1 MVMTNAERQARYRAK
16 QADPAMHDGLGRRR
30 FSGHI
35 SGVAAFQLRRLA
47 AYFGGTKEAAIE
59 RVIAEMEV
67 SLLLKLGSSSEAW
80 TAYEKGL
87 LREDGTRV
95 K

>member
-1 MVMTNAERQARYRAK
+1 MALTNAERQARYRAK
-16 QADPAMHDGLGRRR
+16 QADPERHDGIGRKRL
-30 FSGHI
+30 SGHI
-35 SGVAAFQLRRLA
+35 SGVAAFQLRRLT

-67 SLLLKLGSSSEAW
+67 SLLLKLGSTSEAW

-87 LREDGTRV
+87 LREDGTVV